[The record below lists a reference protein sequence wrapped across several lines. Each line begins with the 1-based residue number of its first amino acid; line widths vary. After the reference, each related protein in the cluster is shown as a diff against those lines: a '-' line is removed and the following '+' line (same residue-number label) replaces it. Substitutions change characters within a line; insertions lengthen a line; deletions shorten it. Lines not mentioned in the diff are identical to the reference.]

1 MNAKP
6 SYLERVADYFKSR
19 PGQSISCYE
28 LEKIGGR
35 NGWRTRVSECR
46 TRLGMR
52 IGQPTHKRDPQTGV
66 RTSFYRYDP
75 PQPVSSLLD
84 QMSA

>member
-1 MNAKP
+1 MTR
-6 SYLERVADYFKSR
+6 STYLERTAEYFKAHPR
-19 PGQSISCYE
+19 VSISCYV

-52 IGQPTHKRDPQTGV
+52 ISAPTHTRDKQTGV

-75 PQPVSSLLD
+75 PGEPRQATLEMHP
-84 QMSA
+84 